1 MAMGVTASML
11 LLPLCA
17 TAQAQ
22 KPGHR
27 GNKPSV
33 EVQKSKQKASQ
44 QVKDV
49 DALVNS
55 IKPFPGAKNVALGRI
70 SPALATPSRLRP
82 QREATIS
89 APLSDPTGAPTKAN
103 AAPIV
108 PPYEEHFDSEA
119 ALSSFTIIDNNH
131 DGSTWTYDAGTTEDP
146 NGAAKYSYS
155 EQNTGDD
162 WLITPPITLEKEKLY
177 TIKFKLK
184 TKSSF
189 YAEKVEV
196 MFGHDATAEAMTQA
210 LLPVTPVV
218 WEDWEEITREVIP
231 TESGDYYFGF
241 HAVSDKDQ
249 YAFFVDDIS
258 VSEGMDMLMPDTVSH
273 FQVTPGDEGALSAKL
288 SFVMP
293 SKSLNGTPITGN
305 VGAKIFRNGELVKN
319 LTDLTPGSSQTYT
332 DESPVAGLNTYHIV
346 AYSADGEGKNSRSVR
361 VFVGPDSPVAPQQTV
376 AQDNVSSVLFSWDDA
391 DQGTHGGY
399 VDKSA
404 LTHKIYEVKS
414 DGYDTT
420 RSLLAETEA
429 GQQSYS
435 LTMRTDEGEQELRD
449 FGVTAVNA
457 LGESDLATTPSI
469 IVGAPYELPF
479 TEQFRDGE
487 LDNAMWWTRGNG
499 DSEFIMLTDYSSDGN
514 GCIAYDSYSA
524 EEYAVLGSG
533 KLSLMG
539 ARQPKLTFTHWAAPE
554 TDAKIVVAIQRPD
567 GTEDVLKTVQTVSE
581 DGGWLKDTID
591 IAPEYAAL
599 PYLFLQFT
607 VSCEEGEY
615 VMLDEIHIT
624 DPCDYDMAVKNIAL
638 PASTKKGEQVEV
650 GVTVMNRGTEEATAY
665 TVSLYAD
672 GNLVDTKASDAALGV
687 MEEATYTFVYSTG
700 ITDQRDAVELKATVD
715 YDADMKPENNE
726 KTTTLVF
733 AVSDLAQ
740 PESALAITN
749 DDGSNTVRWTAP
761 ADARKV
767 VREGFED
774 YDSWSQDR
782 FGEWTAR
789 YEGDKDMTGNVFANY
804 PYPGEGEPFAF
815 TLVEPLDGWIDAE
828 TMQKY
833 AVLRPHSGDK
843 YLAAFYSL
851 YEDEFIDANDWLI
864 SPELSGN
871 EQTVSFWV
879 GNLNAPG
886 ATYAESF
893 DVLYSTTGT
902 ATTDFTPLGDTYT
915 AESGQW
921 EEVSVVLPEGAKYF
935 AIHRTT
941 KEDNAMV
948 LLLDDVTYET
958 GTEQVTGYNLY
969 RDDLLLATLSAD
981 QLEYT
986 DTEVETGR
994 EYTYAIT
1001 ARYGDDESA
1010 PTLAV
1015 WTPADQIGAANALL
1029 HASAYTVYTL
1039 DGQLVGKDLHSLRGL
1054 KPGLYII
1061 NGHKVNI
1068 K

>member
-1 MAMGVTASML
+1 MAMGVAASML
-11 LLPLCA
+11 LLPLSA

-22 KPGHR
+22 KPGLR
-27 GNKPSV
+27 DDKPSL
-33 EVQKSKQKASQ
+33 EVQKSKQKASR
-44 QVKDV
+44 QVQKAN
-49 DALVNS
+49 ALAS
-55 IKPFPGAKNVALGRI
+55 GIKPFAGARNVALGRASLPI
-70 SPALATPSRLRP
+70 ATPSSLRP
-82 QREATIS
+82 QREETARGQYSGMTAVAHRADAT
-89 APLSDPTGAPTKAN
+89 
-103 AAPIV
+103 PIV
-108 PPYEEHFDSEA
+108 PPYEEHFDSES
-119 ALSSFTIIDNNH
+119 ALSSFTIIDNNQ
-131 DGSTWTYDAGTTEDP
+131 DGSSWTYDAGTTEDP

-162 WLITPPITLEKEKLY
+162 WLITPPIKLEKEKLY
-177 TIKFKLK
+177 TVKFKLK
-184 TKSSF
+184 TKSAF
-189 YAEKVEV
+189 YSEKVEV
-196 MFGHDATAEAMTQA
+196 KFGHAATAEAMTQE

-218 WEDWEEITREVIP
+218 WEEWEEITREVIP

-249 YAFFVDDIS
+249 YAFFVDDIE
-258 VSEGMDMLMPDTVSH
+258 VSAGMALLMPDTVSH
-273 FQVTPGDEGALSAKL
+273 FQVTPGDKGAQQTTL
-288 SFVMP
+288 SFDMP
-293 SKSLNGTPITGN
+293 SKSLNGSPLTGN
-305 VGAKIFRNGELVKN
+305 IGAKVFRNGEMVKELDN
-319 LTDLTPGSSQTYT
+319 LSPGSHQTYL
-332 DESPVAGLNTYHIV
+332 DETPAMGVNTYYIV
-346 AYSADGEGKNSRSVR
+346 AFSSDGEGKKSPTVE
-361 VFVGPDSPVAPQQTV
+361 VFVGPDCPVAPLQTV
-376 AQDNVSSVLFSWDDA
+376 AQDNIPSVLFSWNDA
-391 DQGTHGGY
+391 DQGAHGGY
-399 VDKSA
+399 VAKSA

-420 RSLLAETEA
+420 RSLLAETEL

-435 LTMRTDEGEQELRD
+435 LTMRTDEGLQELRD

-457 LGESDLATTPSI
+457 LGESEMAVAPSI

-479 TEQFRDGE
+479 TEQFKNGE

-524 EEYAVLGSG
+524 EEYAALGSG
-533 KLSLMG
+533 KLSLAG
-539 ARQPKLTFTHWAAPE
+539 AQLPKLTFTHWAAPE

-567 GTEDVLKTVQTVSE
+567 GTEDVLKTILTTSE

-591 IAPEYAAL
+591 IATGYAAL

-607 VSCEEGEY
+607 VSCEAGEY
-615 VMLDEIHIT
+615 VMLDEISIT
-624 DPCDYDMAVKNIAL
+624 DPCDYDMAVKSISL
-638 PASTKKGEQVEV
+638 PATTKKGEQAEV
-650 GVTVMNRGTEEATAY
+650 GVTVMNRGAKEAAAY

-672 GNLVDTKASDAALGV
+672 GNLVDTKASDTALGA
-687 MEEATYTFVYSTG
+687 MNEATYTFVYNSR
-700 ITDQRDAVELKATVD
+700 ITDSRDAVVLKATVD
-715 YDADMKPENNE
+715 YDGDMKPENNE
-726 KTTTLVF
+726 KTTTLTLV
-733 AVSDLAQ
+733 VSDLAQ
-740 PESALAITN
+740 PESALAIAN
-749 DDGSNTVRWTAP
+749 ADGSNTVKWTTP

-774 YDSWSQDR
+774 YDSWTQDC
-782 FGEWTAR
+782 FGGWTAR
-789 YEGDKDMTGNVFANY
+789 YEGNKDMTGNVFANY

-815 TLVEPLDGWIDAE
+815 TLVEPLDGWLDTE
-828 TMQKY
+828 TLQKY
-833 AVLRPHSGDK
+833 PVLRPHGGDK

-864 SPELSGN
+864 SPELSGY

-902 ATTDFTPLGDTYT
+902 EPTDFTPLGDTYT

-921 EEVSVVLPEGAKYF
+921 EEVNVTVPEGAKYF

-948 LLLDDVTYET
+948 LLVDDVTYET
-958 GTEQVTGYNLY
+958 GAQQVTGYNLY
-969 RDDLLLATLSAD
+969 RDDLLIATLPAD

-986 DTEVETGR
+986 DTETEANR
-994 EYTYAIT
+994 EYTYAVT

-1010 PTLAV
+1010 PTLAI
-1015 WTPADQIGAANALL
+1015 WTPADQLDAAKALL
-1029 HASAYTVYTL
+1029 QTTTYTIYTL
-1039 DGQLVGKDLHSLRGL
+1039 DGQLVGKDLPSLRGL
-1054 KPGLYII
+1054 KRGLYII
-1061 NGHKVNI
+1061 NDRKVSI